1 MKYYTTFILCF
12 LLPIIF
18 CDEPGGIKVGIND
31 KFISNLIRDFE
42 PEIRK
47 ILERVSIPNG
57 EKLTNGVISIPN
69 FNMNM
74 INLEILNDGNVHIR
88 IENCTPYVTGIYH
101 YQIIIKYEKEFTANL
116 KNFVL
121 DANIRIKSRPVSGGG
136 YGPDIE
142 FISGPDMN
150 FKLDISLKGFFG
162 KIMSWFINT
171 FQLFKTSII
180 KEARLVLVVFYTI
193 F

>member
-18 CDEPGGIKVGIND
+18 CDELGGIKAGIND

-47 ILERVSIPNG
+47 VLERVSIPNG
-57 EKLTNGVISIPN
+57 EKLTEGILSIPY

-74 INLEILNDGNVHIR
+74 LKLEILNDGNVHIR
-88 IENCTPYVTGIYH
+88 IENCTPYVTASFN
-101 YQIIIKYEKEFTANL
+101 KRKLTAKL

-121 DANIRIKSRPVSGGG
+121 SAKHKN
-136 YGPDIE
+136 
-142 FISGPDMN
+142 
-150 FKLDISLKGFFG
+150 
-162 KIMSWFINT
+162 
-171 FQLFKTSII
+171 
-180 KEARLVLVVFYTI
+180 
-193 F
+193 